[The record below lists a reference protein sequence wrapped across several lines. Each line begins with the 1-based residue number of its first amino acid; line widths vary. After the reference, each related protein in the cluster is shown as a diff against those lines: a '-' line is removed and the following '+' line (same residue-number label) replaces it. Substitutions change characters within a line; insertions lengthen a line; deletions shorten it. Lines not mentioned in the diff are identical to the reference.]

1 MKKVIVYLLAAG
13 MGMTTIA
20 MTPSTAFASHRHRMM
35 REERREERRE
45 RKHDRYIS
53 MSNMNMNSND
63 YYYRMM
69 WPQPALPVRE
79 GYVSPDVL
87 STFQNKYGASL
98 YDVTPL
104 KTVNGVDRYSVRMI
118 NNGVAEEVI
127 VDGTGAPAL

>member
-20 MTPSTAFASHRHRMM
+20 MIPSTALASHRHHMSK
-35 REERREERRE
+35 EERREERRE
-45 RKHDRYIS
+45 RKHNRYIS
-53 MSNMNMNSND
+53 MTNMNMNDN
-63 YYYRMM
+63 YYRMM

-118 NNGVAEEVI
+118 NNGVAEEII